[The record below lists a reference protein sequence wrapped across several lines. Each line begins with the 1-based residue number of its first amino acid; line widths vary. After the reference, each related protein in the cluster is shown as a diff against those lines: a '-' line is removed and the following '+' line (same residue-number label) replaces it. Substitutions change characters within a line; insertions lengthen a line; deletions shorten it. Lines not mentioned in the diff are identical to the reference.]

1 MIMKQKSLSIKTIP
15 KITLSV
21 GENFKLHR
29 YSEYHEE
36 VKDHFKSSMTSV
48 FQILRFHNC
57 KIYKNLT

>member
-48 FQILRFHNC
+48 FQRQ
-57 KIYKNLT
+57 LTS